1 MVMTVDFR
9 LVEDTQVPLPVRTI
23 ATWRVAIRL
32 VQYSILARARSRSGV
47 VVGNPKNSR

>member
-1 MVMTVDFR
+1 MVMTVDLR
-9 LVEDTQVPLPVRTI
+9 VVEDAQVPLLVMTL
-23 ATWRVAIRL
+23 AAWRVAIRF